1 MKQFE
6 IVTQPIETE
15 QYRDFTINERQG
27 AVVVFTG
34 HVREWT
40 KGIRTQHLE
49 YEAYIPMAE
58 KKLAQIGKEIEEK
71 WPGTITT
78 IVHRIGPLQI
88 SDIAVLIAVSSPH
101 RKAAYAANEY
111 AIERIKE
118 IVPIWKK
125 EIWEDGAEW
134 QGHQKGTYN
143 EAKRESKMKILY
155 FAELKE
161 LLNRS
166 TETIHLDTTLTVQE
180 FESYLLKHH
189 SELKSKKFQIAVN
202 EEFVRQDD
210 IVQPGDTI
218 ALIPPVSGG

>member
-1 MKQFE
+1 MAWNNNNNCTSNWSITNIRYCSFNCS
-6 IVTQPIETE
+6 I
-15 QYRDFTINERQG
+15 FT
-27 AVVVFTG
+27 
-34 HVREWT
+34 
-40 KGIRTQHLE
+40 
-49 YEAYIPMAE
+49 
-58 KKLAQIGKEIEEK
+58 
-71 WPGTITT
+71 
-78 IVHRIGPLQI
+78 
-88 SDIAVLIAVSSPH
+88 H

-189 SELKSKKFQIAVN
+189 SELKSKNFK
-202 EEFVRQDD
+202 
-210 IVQPGDTI
+210 
-218 ALIPPVSGG
+218 